1 MSICAPALYT
11 TEPTDASLKPED
23 FTAAISAASTHKE
36 RLRLLAEKQEVEQ
49 ALLPLRRS
57 PESSEK
63 PNIYLTRNGSDWRVI
78 LAEKQR
84 QDRIRRRDAVTVG
97 DIDVTL

>member
-63 PNIYLTRNGSDWRVI
+63 PNIFITRAGQDWRVI
-78 LAEKQR
+78 LANKQR
-84 QDRIRRRDAVTVG
+84 QNRIRRRDCVAVA
-97 DIDVTL
+97 DIEVLL